1 MDDKYVFPDSDFADI
16 EDKFQRG
23 EIDSSQKEE
32 LLEQL
37 QRDINNAYG
46 ESKNF

>member
-1 MDDKYVFPDSDFADI
+1 MNKKYVFPDSDLADI
-16 EDKFQRG
+16 EDKYQRG
-23 EIDSSQKEE
+23 EINSSQKEE

-46 ESKNF
+46 ESQNF